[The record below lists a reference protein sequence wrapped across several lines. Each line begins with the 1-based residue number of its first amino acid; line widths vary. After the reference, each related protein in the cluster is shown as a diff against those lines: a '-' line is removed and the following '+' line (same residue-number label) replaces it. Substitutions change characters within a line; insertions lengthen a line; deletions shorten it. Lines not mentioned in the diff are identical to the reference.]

1 MAKTNETI
9 SELLTVD
16 GATACAVVD
25 SDSGMVLGKEGTGM
39 DLDLAAAGNTEVVKA
54 KLKTMKSLGL
64 SESIDDIL
72 ITLETQYHVI
82 CLMPAKPS
90 VFIYL
95 VLDKAKSNLA
105 LARIKANDC
114 AKAMEL

>member
-82 CLMPAKPS
+82 CLMPSKPS

-95 VLDKAKSNLA
+95 VLDKSKSNLA